1 VIFKFFLK
9 RNEPFI
15 IEKILNTR
23 KEKW

>member
-1 VIFKFFLK
+1 MIFKFFLK